1 MNIKP
6 SIVNKKIIEPGSI
19 VTIIKA
25 SAASMCLYQK
35 LKMQGIPA
43 LHCPC
48 SIGSSTRL
56 VVVKQIDKGYLLKT
70 ESNNAI
76 RTAAVSGD
84 LRVIG

>member
-6 SIVNKKIIEPGSI
+6 TIVNRKIIEPGTRVS
-19 VTIIKA
+19 IIKA

-35 LKMQGIPA
+35 LKMQGVPA

-48 SIGSSTRL
+48 SLGTRTAL
-56 VVVKQIDKGYLLKT
+56 IVVKQIDKGYLLKT
-70 ESNNAI
+70 EGNTTI

-84 LRVIG
+84 LRVIN